1 MSNWVYDGT
10 TNSGT
15 LNFPKADGFTI
26 PLGAN
31 PVQFVDA
38 LTDWNV
44 VGQALTDL
52 RFAVASGNFIGFGAR
67 FASGSYPV
75 TANVGQVGNPGNP
88 NLDFLFVRSDGALV
102 QHRAA
107 GLANPGDFVLNAAAA
122 NVLYQQYAEI
132 TLPTGSIGGTFPFGS
147 AGSAIVYLKNNGLGL
162 GASPALNRSQ
172 LVIRWSVDW
181 TETVIAE
188 SPAL

>member
-15 LNFPKADGFTI
+15 LNFPKTDGVTI
-26 PLGAN
+26 PIGGD
-31 PVQFVDA
+31 PTKFVDA
-38 LTDWNV
+38 VEYNV
-44 VGQALTDL
+44 VGQALTDA
-52 RFAVASGNFIGFGAR
+52 RFAIVSGNFFGFGQR

-75 TANVGQVGNPGNP
+75 LTGIGNVGLAGNP
-88 NLDFLFVRSDGALV
+88 NLDFIFIRSDGALV

-132 TLPTGSIGGTFPFGS
+132 FLATGSLAGTFPIGS
-147 AGSAIVYLKNNGLGL
+147 SGSAIVYLKNNQL
-162 GASPALNRSQ
+162 PAGQTPAQNRSQ
-172 LVIRWSVDW
+172 LVVRWSVDGA
-181 TETVIAE
+181 ETIIAE